1 MSTTAD
7 ARMKTRLRNR
17 SLKSRPILCR
27 SSSRA
32 NRSLTRARGVR
43 ERHQGGGFNINKLV
57 NENGVQKEFRLRG
70 NGISESEYVYG
81 PFTREVFNAICV
93 RLGHTVHIP
102 EHSLETVFNEM
113 QLYPSKAQVSA
124 MLQCARQCSKR
135 NGNYVTFGEFCVLV
149 KEMQKQSP
157 KQQRNSQV
165 NNYTKCKKQCEV
177 FLGGSCNPTTWRA
190 DTAIPAL
197 QREGISFYNP
207 QVSMWAPEL
216 LVEEYNAKES
226 ASILFFVVD
235 SQTRS
240 IGGMI
245 EVADLI
251 ASGRCVIVVAY
262 PYHPNQKIMGE
273 AISHKEYKDLVDGQS
288 NLLMLVKSRGIKVH
302 KNLSTALQCTA
313 NILRN
318 SSSNGVKPEQQIMNK
333 LRRLREVFDSYGGQS
348 GDISLLKALEA
359 YEELTQRNLQPSQL
373 HNYLLSKTNA
383 GNFTMDARISFDKF
397 CALVAEFSSDGCDSC
412 RNEWVTKPFQRQVS
426 TNNNS
431 CNIEF
436 HPINSSKNCS
446 YDVYLGGSLSTKSN
460 WRSDVA
466 IPLLKKHGLS
476 YYNPAI
482 RENIEI
488 LDNMTVN
495 RIYQNGNTIEAFPD
509 EKILEWKQ
517 VIDESY
523 VAIFVIS
530 NDTRSLS
537 SMILAA
543 YYIGL
548 NEKVVLCIQDLPSN
562 CIINN
567 EVLSDQAVK
576 DYNRGRAYLTDLAR
590 RKNVPMFRQ
599 VDEAIV
605 KAIKLCKNR

>member
-1 MSTTAD
+1 MPISAKKDTIYYSLRKLLDISTICC
-7 ARMKTRLRNR
+7 LWR
-17 SLKSRPILCR
+17 SI
-27 SSSRA
+27 
-32 NRSLTRARGVR
+32 
-43 ERHQGGGFNINKLV
+43 
-57 NENGVQKEFRLRG
+57 
-70 NGISESEYVYG
+70 
-81 PFTREVFNAICV
+81 FTLEVFNAICV

-102 EHSLETVFNEM
+102 EQSLESVFNEM
-113 QLYPSKAQVSA
+113 QLYPSKSQVSA

-165 NNYTKCKKQCEV
+165 NNYSKCKKHCEV

-216 LVEEYNAKES
+216 LVEEYKAKES

-251 ASGRCVIVVAY
+251 ASGRCVVVVAY
-262 PYHPNQKIMGE
+262 PYHQNQKIMGE
-273 AISHKEYKDLVDGQS
+273 VISHREYKDLVDGQS

-302 KNLSTALQCTA
+302 KNLSTALKCTA

-318 SSSNGVKPEQQIMNK
+318 SSSNGIKPEQQIMNK

-359 YEELTQRNLQPSQL
+359 YEEITQRSLHPTQL

-383 GNFTMDARISFDKF
+383 NNFTMDVRISFDKF
-397 CALVAEFSSDGCDSC
+397 CALVAEFSTDGCDTC
-412 RNEWVTKPFQRQVS
+412 RNEWANKTFQRQMS
-426 TNNNS
+426 NNNNNNS
-431 CNIEF
+431 CNVEF
-436 HPINSSKNCS
+436 QPINLAKNYT
-446 YDVYLGGSLSTKSN
+446 YDVYLGGSLATKCN
-460 WRSDVA
+460 WRNDVA

-482 RENIEI
+482 RENIDI
-488 LDNMTVN
+488 LDNMTAS

-509 EKILEWKQ
+509 EKILEWKE
-517 VIDESY
+517 VIDRSY

-530 NDTRSLS
+530 NDTRSLT

-562 CIINN
+562 CVIDS

-599 VDEAIV
+599 IDEAV
-605 KAIKLCKNR
+605 VTAINLCKNR